1 MSRWI
6 GPPDHTT
13 SEWRR
18 IWSVH
23 KYKNK
28 RKRLEDSD
36 SLETECNVRL
46 GIPLLFSKLLFND
59 LSLIDWKLDHPSC
72 SASTAVEKS
81 PHESSEKLDIIIA
94 IQSEISAKMDVLIT
108 NQEQM
113 TTVNRQRTTEFKQSK
128 KRLGELGELAENI
141 SCERV
146 LKV

>member
-1 MSRWI
+1 MRALSVEHDESQIDKATFDLLWDNLAAKLNYI

-59 LSLIDWKLDHPSC
+59 LSLID
-72 SASTAVEKS
+72 
-81 PHESSEKLDIIIA
+81 
-94 IQSEISAKMDVLIT
+94 
-108 NQEQM
+108 
-113 TTVNRQRTTEFKQSK
+113 
-128 KRLGELGELAENI
+128 
-141 SCERV
+141 
-146 LKV
+146 